1 MVSLCFVQMAMV
13 LGFFQKQHRK
23 QVNDNGFDTLY
34 MIKTSEVG
42 VWIYMRWTKNCLCIA
57 FDYPMYYD
65 WLIFRSVVFVVMK
78 EVRDDGKKDVVISVE
93 NLGDLNVECVHF
105 SLQQNGD
112 VCMKVL

>member
-1 MVSLCFVQMAMV
+1 
-13 LGFFQKQHRK
+13 
-23 QVNDNGFDTLY
+23 
-34 MIKTSEVG
+34 
-42 VWIYMRWTKNCLCIA
+42 
-57 FDYPMYYD
+57 MYYD